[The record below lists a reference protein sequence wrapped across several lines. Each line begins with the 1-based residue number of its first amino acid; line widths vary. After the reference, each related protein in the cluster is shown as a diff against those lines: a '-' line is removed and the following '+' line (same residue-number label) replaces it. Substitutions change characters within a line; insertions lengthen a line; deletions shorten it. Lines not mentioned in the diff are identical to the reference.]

1 MTSEAR
7 YCPSCGGDLSGD
19 SAPRFC
25 KYCGKPL
32 SPQGARDNE
41 GLNSTPNHEA
51 TFSGSTTVDNN
62 SKDSDRMRCRICNS
76 SSPKFYFAVPGI
88 CMDCF
93 HKMPYEEKR
102 KLRPDLASQHLSST
116 VRSSQDNESN
126 DIVFDIVSLISGVL
140 GFFVLAILFGP
151 LAIIFGAIGYHKS
164 QSGMAILGIILGI
177 LCTLYAFVQVSSLS
191 WLL

>member
-1 MTSEAR
+1 
-7 YCPSCGGDLSGD
+7 
-19 SAPRFC
+19 
-25 KYCGKPL
+25 
-32 SPQGARDNE
+32 
-41 GLNSTPNHEA
+41 
-51 TFSGSTTVDNN
+51 
-62 SKDSDRMRCRICNS
+62 
-76 SSPKFYFAVPGI
+76 
-88 CMDCF
+88 MDCF